1 MIRCIK
7 VLSVILFVGA
17 CCISCAS
24 PKPSAEIPTP
34 IQISFT
40 SAAPADTVEPLLP
53 VSTPTAQPASLDFT
67 YAGLADTTFIFSS
80 GAGGWQTEVMIS
92 PDGSFR
98 GYYSDSDMGDN
109 GPGYPNGTQ
118 YVCAFSGKFSSL
130 NKISDFEYSME
141 CESLSQE
148 GTLNEEKIGD
158 DGIRYITSKPYGFDD
173 AGEFRLFLPGMTI
186 SALPEGFT
194 EWVDVPRD
202 SSTESKGVLPFY
214 GLYNV
219 NGKEG
224 FSG

>member
-7 VLSVILFVGA
+7 VLSIILLIGA
-17 CCISCAS
+17 CCISCSS
-24 PKPSAEIPTP
+24 PNPSAEIPTP
-34 IQISFT
+34 VQISIV
-40 SAAPADTVEPLLP
+40 SAAPIDTVELLLP
-53 VSTPTAQPASLDFT
+53 VSTPTPQSPSLDFT
-67 YAGLADTTFIFSS
+67 YADLADIVFVFLG
-80 GAGGWQTEVMIS
+80 GAGAWQTEVTIS
-92 PDGSFR
+92 SDGSFR

-109 GPGYPNGTQ
+109 GSDYPNGTQ

-148 GTLNEEKIGD
+148 GTVNEEKIGD

-186 SALPEGFT
+186 YTLPEGFT

-202 SSTESKGVLPFY
+202 SSAESGGVLSFY